1 MRTLLSACALALAVI
16 LSAQSASAQTISM
29 VATLTG
35 GDENPPVLTGAVGT
49 AELQIDP
56 IAREIEVTIRVFNL
70 PTGSTA
76 GHIHAGPRGVNGP
89 VVVDFPIPT
98 GRTGDFGLTFRVGPN
113 SMRPNAGV
121 GVVSFDDVIQTIT
134 GGGGYVNI
142 HSTTNPGGEIRGQL
156 TLRPA
161 S

>member
-1 MRTLLSACALALAVI
+1 MRTLLSAFALAMALM
-16 LSAQSASAQTISM
+16 LSAASASAQTISM

-35 GDENPPVLTGAVGT
+35 GEENPPVLTGAVGT
-49 AELQIDP
+49 AELEIDP
-56 IAREIEVTIRVFNL
+56 VSREIEVTIRVFNL

-98 GRTGDFGLTFRVGPN
+98 GRTGDFALTFRVGPN

-121 GVVSFDDVIQTIT
+121 GVVTFDDVVQTIA

-156 TLRPA
+156 RLRD
-161 S
+161 